1 MREGME
7 IFNALEERVVRL
19 IKAYSDAQARI
30 TLLEEENRKLR
41 AAAGGEEAAALQ
53 ARIEA
58 MEAERNEARER
69 LEGLLERLAAL
80 EI

>member
-41 AAAGGEEAAALQ
+41 AATGGEEAAPLQ

-69 LEGLLERLAAL
+69 LEGLLERLVAL